1 MLLLLNDPINPPR
14 HPMNRSHEDY
24 KNTFEEQEHIEHIRN
39 TYAIVKEWM
48 EEDEVLALASKL
60 GLNSNVK
67 FISISLINKTHPSL
81 EETLDETNLRDINPW
96 EILEN
101 KISNIYHKHE
111 IIETNLLP
119 IDNHEETPLEFEKV
133 DHIVDHVN
141 YFIKHP
147 IRPMLI

>member
-1 MLLLLNDPINPPR
+1 
-14 HPMNRSHEDY
+14 
-24 KNTFEEQEHIEHIRN
+24 
-39 TYAIVKEWM
+39 M
-48 EEDEVLALASKL
+48 EEYEVLALASKL

-67 FISISLINKTHPSL
+67 LKSISLLNKTPPSL
-81 EETLDETNLRDINPW
+81 EKALNETNLRDINSW

-101 KISNIYHKHE
+101 KISNKCHRHE

-119 IDNHEETPLEFEKV
+119 IYNHEETPLEFEKG
-133 DHIVDHVN
+133 DHIVEHVN